1 MSVIESNETT
11 SPETKD
17 PVVIKPTS
25 WIDSWFD
32 HFPFDLLPTSL
43 LGRVG
48 AIEPVRV
55 EQFVDG
61 DQLVIRA
68 EMPGIEDDENIDVSV
83 TGDRLTVAAKR
94 EQREESEEDGT
105 FHSEFRYGS
114 FSRTVKVPPG
124 KRSKPA
130 QVSRGV
136 ASKTCRASVPR
147 TGPFAT
153 CERNPRETRERQWS
167 YSNTRRSKNS
177 AAKRRRQC
185 SATLRTP

>member
-124 KRSKPA
+124 TDVDDITASYTNGIIEVRVKVA
-130 QVSRGV
+130 TDTVESRKV
-136 ASKTCRASVPR
+136 KI
-147 TGPFAT
+147 
-153 CERNPRETRERQWS
+153 ER
-167 YSNTRRSKNS
+167 K
-177 AAKRRRQC
+177 
-185 SATLRTP
+185 